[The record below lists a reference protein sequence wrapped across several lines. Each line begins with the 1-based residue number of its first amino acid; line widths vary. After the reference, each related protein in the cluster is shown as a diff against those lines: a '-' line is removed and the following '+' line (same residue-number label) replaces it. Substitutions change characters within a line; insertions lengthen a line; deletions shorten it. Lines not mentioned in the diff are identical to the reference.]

1 MKMAIYQEGTKETNT
16 TTTTTTTATTTTTT
30 TTEEALELIAEA
42 YMDSVGRRMPGIARE
57 ECMGFMD
64 ARMAPAV
71 ILLALDETA
80 AAPRPSWAYCRAILS
95 ACAREGIRTAEDYR
109 ARNARWSGRRAES
122 GRGNSYNPATDYSQR
137 EYKKEDYE
145 KVFMNMEELGE

>member
-16 TTTTTTTATTTTTT
+16 TTTTTTTTATTTT

-80 AAPRPSWAYCRAILS
+80 AAPRPSWAYCRAILN
-95 ACAREGIRTAEDYR
+95 ACAREGVRTAEDYR
-109 ARNARWSGRRAES
+109 ARNARWSGRRAT
-122 GRGNSYNPATDYSQR
+122 YNPATDYSQR
-137 EYKKEDYE
+137 EYKPEDQE
-145 KVFMNMEELGE
+145 KLFLNPNS